1 MREVVNFI
9 RTGLLAGLM
18 ALALSLEGTVA
29 VGQTPT
35 YSIEAIEVNGIP
47 VPGGPAHHVT
57 VTVGDVITAKFF
69 VRDWSPNGEILR
81 AYQLKIDDASYA
93 TGEQGVVQPVD
104 FQMNPD
110 MDPNAFIDESDPQWV
125 HRGLP
130 TIPLT
135 DTVNLGYRWLSVLI
149 DPSRAPASAQ
159 DGKKY
164 SCGTVKLKPSPNATG
179 TFTIALAE
187 DASVSYLLSMENEQI
202 LPMEYERLV
211 VDVQPTT
218 RWRRVLSSDPPDG
231 SVDAR
236 RPSKSASSA
245 GSWSTFRLAFNSDCG
260 QLTPD
265 DFTVDD
271 GAPNPPRIQRVSA
284 RGATLAVTLDRPIRL
299 GAWTTI
305 THKNSGTFTRLGCFP
320 GDVNHDGKAD
330 AADLII
336 LLDALNGG
344 RKLADYQA
352 DIDGNG
358 KLGPGDVLQLL
369 DVISEARVRPK
380 TSGPTR
386 KAVVTPAKSP

>member
-1 MREVVNFI
+1 MRKVVNFI

-18 ALALSLEGTVA
+18 ATVA

-35 YSIEAIEVNGIP
+35 YSIEALEVNGIP
-47 VPGGPAHHVT
+47 IPEGPAHHIAVEI
-57 VTVGDVITAKFF
+57 GDVITAKFF
-69 VRDWSPNGEILR
+69 IRDWSPNGERLR
-81 AYQLKIDDASYA
+81 AYQLKIDDTSYA

-110 MDPNAFIDESDPQWV
+110 KDPNAFIDESDPLWV

-135 DTVNLGYRWLSVLI
+135 DTVNLGYRFLSVLI
-149 DPSRAPASAQ
+149 DSSSGPVSAQ

-164 SCGTVKLKPSPNATG
+164 SCATVKLKPSPNAKG
-179 TFTIALAE
+179 TFTIALAG
-187 DASVSYLLSMENEQI
+187 DASVSYLLSAENEHI

-211 VDVQPTT
+211 VDVQPTM
-218 RWRRVLSSDPPDG
+218 RWRKVLSSDPPNG

-236 RPSKSASSA
+236 RRSKSAPST
-245 GSWSTFRLAFNSDCG
+245 GSWSTLRLAFNSDCSPM
-260 QLTPD
+260 TPD
-265 DFTVDD
+265 DLTVED
-271 GAPNPPRIQRVSA
+271 GAPNPPRIQKVSA
-284 RGATLAVTLDRPIRL
+284 EGSTLAVTLDRPIRQ

-305 THKNSGTFTRLGCFP
+305 THKGSGTFTRLGCFP

-330 AADLII
+330 TADLLA
-336 LLDALNGG
+336 LLDALNRGQ
-344 RKLADYQA
+344 KLPDYQV

-369 DVISEARVRPK
+369 DVISEARARPL
-380 TSGPTR
+380 TSGANRKGTATPT
-386 KAVVTPAKSP
+386 KSP